1 MKMLKPEIEFIEF
14 DTKDIITT
22 SGGGLT
28 DDPSKNLFNDA
39 PSNILTDDMDK
50 SLTKDFN
57 GLVWNFNF

>member
-22 SGGGLT
+22 PGEGLT

>member
-14 DTKDIITT
+14 NTKDIITT

-28 DDPSKNLFNDA
+28 DDPSKNLFNDD
-39 PSNILTDDMDK
+39 PSNILTDNTDK

-57 GLVWNFNF
+57 GLAWNFNF